1 METPTRP
8 FTIGG
13 QTLSQARKAVQT
25 PQTAV
30 TPASSQQK
38 KNVSFKSSVFPSPPS
53 HRLTFTAGQQQQQQQ
68 HPQQYQVQQYAQV
81 SQNMVASSSAAAPS
95 NSSTS
100 SLTRSTSAPNILP
113 APGTA
118 RTSSPQHKQMMM
130 FGSSQS
136 SSQAVTSSLE
146 QAKQG
151 SKQTPQ
157 KPISI
162 SKFDTVPVDP
172 KLAMEA
178 RRATMAKALR
188 VNLVMLL
195 VWYLITDSR
204 LYSYVLIV
212 LLVSRLSIPLTSSFV
227 DTARAS

>member
-25 PQTAV
+25 PQAAA

-38 KNVSFKSSVFPSPPS
+38 KNVSFKSSAFPSPPS
-53 HRLTFTAGQQQQQQQ
+53 HRLTFTPGEQQQQQQ
-68 HPQQYQVQQYAQV
+68 PQPYHVQQYAQP
-81 SQNMVASSSAAAPS
+81 SQSSVASSSAAAPT
-95 NSSTS
+95 NASTS
-100 SLTRSTSAPNILP
+100 SLPRSTSAPNILP

-118 RTSSPQHKQMMM
+118 RTSQQHKQMMM
-130 FGSSQS
+130 FGQQQLSSRQS
-136 SSQAVTSSLE
+136 VTSSLE

-157 KPISI
+157 KPTS
-162 SKFDTVPVDP
+162 SSRFDTVPVDP

-204 LYSYVLIV
+204 LYSYVLIA
-212 LLVSRLSIPLTSSFV
+212 LLCQDCQSF
-227 DTARAS
+227 